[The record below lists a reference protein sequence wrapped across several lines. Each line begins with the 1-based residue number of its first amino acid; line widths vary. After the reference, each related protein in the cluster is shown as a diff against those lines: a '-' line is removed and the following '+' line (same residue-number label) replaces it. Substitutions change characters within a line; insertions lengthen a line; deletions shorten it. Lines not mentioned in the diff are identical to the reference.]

1 MTALC
6 FLLTLNGSQLPVAF
20 VARKLASTESHLFD
34 ITVDSVEPEMNEADL
49 DSFGINHQCLWM
61 MSSISSLEPLL
72 TTPGGIQF
80 PYNFPLEISINLSYV
95 KLNLPEVER

>member
-1 MTALC
+1 M
-6 FLLTLNGSQLPVAF
+6 AF

-34 ITVDSVEPEMNEADL
+34 ITVDSVESEMNEADL
-49 DSFGINHQCLWM
+49 DSLGINHQCLWM
-61 MSSISSLEPLL
+61 MWKTLSSISSLELLL

-95 KLNLPEVER
+95 KLNLPKVER

>member
-1 MTALC
+1 
-6 FLLTLNGSQLPVAF
+6 
-20 VARKLASTESHLFD
+20 
-34 ITVDSVEPEMNEADL
+34 MNEADL
-49 DSFGINHQCLWM
+49 DSFGINRQCLWM